1 MEEAL
6 EMKRDF
12 SLDALSKALCA
23 GYGLS
28 SPVLVPLKGC
38 AHSLNFKVTDGAT
51 VFAAKVVQSCKTA
64 ALERLLAHTVPM
76 DGSIAATRLFGG
88 KVLDFGELKVMALR
102 WIGGDRVS
110 PDELDEAGID
120 SLVASYTKFLDEVRD
135 DDFILPLRD
144 AAALKPRI
152 VERLKGMG
160 LESWVRELRLVSD
173 DSLTLDPSRI
183 RVIHGDLHYENF
195 KFADGKVSG
204 FLDLEELRFGT
215 PAEDIVR
222 YTLCSAE
229 RRKWL
234 TPRARR
240 RLLAAFAAIVERMP
254 LTRREWLFAI
264 DSYLLRKID
273 RRTRNGRPPLFKR
286 IGMTERFRIYRDLR
300 EMVYAKTRPER
311 GHSMTVVKT
320 FGGTVRR
327 FMGARTFDWEGRIRF
342 TCDPAEAD
350 YDWLCVY
357 DELPR
362 DWPELRRGAMPLR
375 CPPSRTILA
384 TQEPV
389 SVKSYNAAYAG
400 QFARL
405 LTNRPPSA
413 EGHPGYV
420 RGEGYMVWYTGRAF
434 AEEAARRMPDAA
446 EKTKGISVVCSSKK
460 MRHTNHLDRFRLVS
474 SIVETV
480 PGVDWFG
487 KGVRPL
493 KSKYDA
499 LDPYK
504 YHIAVENHVAEG
516 HWTEKL
522 ADAIV
527 CGCLTFYAGDSS
539 VARILPAGSFIP
551 IPIDDPARAAKI
563 ISDAVEAGEWER
575 RRDAIAEARRL
586 LLTKY
591 NFFAQVAE
599 VVESGDSVYHGVC
612 DRKVLVSRRRA
623 RLSPRSAFSD
633 LWNHVRRMLCVSQG
647 VAS

>member
-1 MEEAL
+1 MEEELA
-6 EMKRDF
+6 MKRDF
-12 SLDALSKALCA
+12 SLESLSEALRV

-28 SPVLVPLKGC
+28 SPVLTPLKGY
-38 AHSLNFKVTDGAT
+38 AHSLNFKVVDGST

-64 ALERLLAHTVPM
+64 ALERLLAHTAPSEGGV
-76 DGSIAATRLFGG
+76 AATRLFGG

-110 PDELDEAGID
+110 PDELDDAGID
-120 SLVASYTKFLDEVRD
+120 SLVSAYTKFLDGLRD
-135 DDFILPLRD
+135 DGFILPLRD
-144 AAALKPRI
+144 AVALKPRL

-160 LESWVRELRLVSD
+160 LASWARELRLVAD
-173 DSLTLDPSRI
+173 GSLVLDPSRI

-195 KFADGKVSG
+195 RFADGKVSG

-215 PAEDIVR
+215 PAEDIIR

-240 RLLAAFAAIVERMP
+240 RLLAAFAAIVERMQ
-254 LTRREWLFAI
+254 LTRSEWLFAI

-273 RRTRNGRPPLFKR
+273 RRTRDGRPSLLKR
-286 IGMTERFRIYRDLR
+286 IGMAGRFGMYRDLR
-300 EMVYAKTRPER
+300 EVVYAKTRAER

-327 FMGARTFDWEGRIRF
+327 FMGARTFDWEGRLRF

-357 DELPR
+357 DEMPR
-362 DWPELRRGAMPLR
+362 DWPELRRGVMPLR
-375 CPPSRTILA
+375 CPPSQTILA

-400 QFARL
+400 QFGHL
-405 LTNRPPSA
+405 LTNRPRSA

-420 RGEGYMVWYTGRAF
+420 RGEGYMVWYTGRSF
-434 AEEAARRMPDAA
+434 AEEAARRMPGES

-487 KGVRPL
+487 KGVKPL

-522 ADAIV
+522 ADPIV
-527 CGCLTFYAGDSS
+527 CGCLTFYAGDPS
-539 VARILPAGSFIP
+539 VARILPEGSFIP
-551 IPIDDPARAAKI
+551 IPIDDPAKAAKI
-563 ISDAVEAGEWER
+563 VREAVEAGEWER

-599 VVESGDSVYHGVC
+599 VVAKCDSAGSGPSVRG
-612 DRKVLVSRRRA
+612 VLVTRRRA
-623 RLSPRSAFSD
+623 RLSPRCALSD
-633 LWNHVRRMLCVSQG
+633 LWNHAKRLLCGRQE

>member
-1 MEEAL
+1 
-6 EMKRDF
+6 MKRDF
-12 SLDALSKALCA
+12 SLELLTEALRA

-28 SPVLVPLKGC
+28 SPVLTPLKGC
-38 AHSLNFKVTDGAT
+38 AHSLNFKVVDGST
-51 VFAAKVVQSCKTA
+51 VFAAKVVQSCKTE
-64 ALERLLAHTVPM
+64 ALERLLAHTVPSE
-76 DGSIAATRLFGG
+76 GGVAATRLFGG

-110 PDELDEAGID
+110 PDELDDAGID
-120 SLVASYTKFLDEVRD
+120 SFVSAYTVFLDGLRD
-135 DDFILPLRD
+135 DGFILPLRD
-144 AAALKPRI
+144 AAALKPKLL
-152 VERLKGMG
+152 ERLKGMG
-160 LESWVRELRLVSD
+160 LSSWVRELRLVAD
-173 DSLTLDPSRI
+173 GSLLLDPSRI

-195 KFADGKVSG
+195 RFADGKVSG

-215 PAEDIVR
+215 PAEDLVR

-254 LTRREWLFAI
+254 LMRSEWLFAI
-264 DSYLLRKID
+264 DSYLLRKLD
-273 RRTRNGRPPLFKR
+273 RRTRGGRPSILRR
-286 IGMTERFRIYRDLR
+286 IGMERCFGMYRDLR
-300 EMVYAKTRPER
+300 EVVYAKTRPER
-311 GHSMTVVKT
+311 GHAMTVVKT

-327 FMGARTFDWEGRIRF
+327 FMGGGAFDWEGRIRF

-357 DELPR
+357 DEIPR
-362 DWPELRRGAMPLR
+362 SWAELRRGAMPLR
-375 CPPSRTILA
+375 CPQSRTILA

-389 SVKSYNAAYAG
+389 SVKSYNEAYTG
-400 QFARL
+400 QFGRL
-405 LTNRPPSA
+405 LTNRPRSA

-420 RGEGYMVWYTGRAF
+420 RGEGYMVWYTGRPF
-434 AEEAARRMPDAA
+434 AEEAARRMPGEA

-460 MRHTNHLDRFRLVS
+460 MRHTNHFDRFRLVS
-474 SIVETV
+474 SIMETV

-522 ADAIV
+522 ADPIV
-527 CGCLTFYAGDSS
+527 CGCLTFYAGDPS
-539 VARILPAGSFIP
+539 VSRILPEGSFIP
-551 IPIDDPARAAKI
+551 IPIDDPAAAARI
-563 ISDAVEAGEWER
+563 VRDAVESGEWER
-575 RRDAIAEARRL
+575 RRGVIAEARRL
-586 LLTKY
+586 LMTRY
-591 NFFAQVAE
+591 NFFAQVSE
-599 VVESGDSVYHGVC
+599 IVVNGGNTSEAASRPGL
-612 DRKVLVSRRRA
+612 RLVTRWRA
-623 RLSPRSAFSD
+623 RLSPSSALSD
-633 LWNHVRRMLCVSQG
+633 LANHAARLIRRRQEVTK
-647 VAS
+647 